1 MTRLYLATL
10 MDMIWGRITCTLNEQ
25 RMKVK
30 ETLRRLDMD
39 GFTILEG
46 VIPEGDV
53 EDARNEVE
61 DAVAGNRGEV
71 DRLQA
76 NVRARGHRIGATGVA
91 AAGGL
96 INLVP
101 GFGRYLA
108 DRRILDPCESFFGPY
123 VRVSSVG
130 AVMNHPGNAR
140 GYWHS
145 DWPFNQTVASHIPAP
160 YSNAVLHITAI
171 FMLSPFTEETGGTL
185 VVPGSHRS
193 PVNPSGETE
202 VDRDSPYPTEINATG
217 QPGDVLL
224 FDSRLWH
231 SVAPNNSDRPRTAVI
246 ARYAPWWL
254 NLSVQR
260 PGTPD
265 HTQIVAETGGKPSEV
280 PLVKRDVFDGLAD
293 DVKTLFRHWVEE

>member
-1 MTRLYLATL
+1 MYLARQ
-10 MDMIWGRITCTLNEQ
+10 MDIIGLHINLSNREQNLNTN
-25 RMKVK
+25 

-39 GFTILEG
+39 GFCILEG
-46 VIPEGDV
+46 VISGDAV
-53 EDARNEVE
+53 DSVREEVE
-61 DAVAGNRGEV
+61 GAVSAHQQVNEQM
-71 DRLQA
+71 QA
-76 NVRARGHRIGATGVA
+76 NVRARGHRIGASGVA
-91 AAGGL
+91 ALGGL
-96 INLVP
+96 INHVP

-108 DRRILDPCESFFGPY
+108 DRRILEPCESIFGPY
-123 VRVSSVG
+123 TRVSSVG

-145 DWPFNQTVASHIPAP
+145 DWPFNQTVATHIPAP
-160 YSNAVLHITAI
+160 YPNAVMHITAI

-193 PVNPSGETE
+193 PENPSGETD
-202 VDRDSPYPTEINATG
+202 VDRDSPYPTEISAIG
-217 QPGDVLL
+217 GAGSVLL

-231 SVAPNNSDRPRTAVI
+231 SVATNHGDRPRTAVI

-265 HTQIVAETGGKPSEV
+265 HTQIIVETGGKPSEA
-280 PLVKRDVFDGLAD
+280 PLVKREVFDDLPEEA
-293 DVKTLFRHWVEE
+293 KTLFRHWVEE

>member
-1 MTRLYLATL
+1 M
-10 MDMIWGRITCTLNEQ
+10 NET
-25 RMKVK
+25 
-30 ETLRRLDMD
+30 ETLRRLNMD
-39 GFTILEG
+39 GFCILPG
-46 VIPEGDV
+46 VIPNDV
-53 EDARNEVE
+53 VDLVRDQVE
-61 DAVAGNRGEV
+61 ESVSDNRRRS
-71 DRLQA
+71 DQMQA

-91 AAGGL
+91 STGDL
-96 INLVP
+96 INQVP
-101 GFGRYLA
+101 DFGRFLS
-108 DRRILDPCESFFGPY
+108 DRRIVDPCETIFGPY

-145 DWPFNQTVASHIPAP
+145 DWPFNQTVASHVPAP
-160 YSNAVLHITAI
+160 YPDAVMHITAI
-171 FMLSPFTEETGGTL
+171 FMLSPFNEQTGGTL

-193 PVNPSGETE
+193 STNPSGENG
-202 VDRDSPYPTEINATG
+202 VDRDSPYPSEINATG
-217 QPGDVLL
+217 VPGDVLL

-265 HTQIVAETGGKPSEV
+265 HTRIVVETAGKPSVV
-280 PLVKRDVFDGLAD
+280 PLVKRETFDSLSDEA
-293 DVKTLFRHWVEE
+293 KALFRHWVEE

>member
-1 MTRLYLATL
+1 MTV
-10 MDMIWGRITCTLNEQ
+10 Q
-25 RMKVK
+25 

-39 GFTILEG
+39 GFCILHG
-46 VIPEGDV
+46 VIPDDEVDKVRDDV
-53 EDARNEVE
+53 ES
-61 DAVAGNRGEV
+61 AVSENRRRT
-71 DRLQA
+71 DQMQA

-91 AAGGL
+91 STGDL
-96 INLVP
+96 INQVP
-101 GFGRYLA
+101 RFGRYLA
-108 DRRILDPCESFFGPY
+108 DSRIVDPCETIFGPY

-160 YSNAVLHITAI
+160 YPDAAIHVTAI

-193 PVNPSGETE
+193 PTNPSGENG
-202 VDRDSPYPTEINATG
+202 VDRDSPYPTEIHALG
-217 QPGDVLL
+217 QQGDLLL

-265 HTQIVAETGGKPSEV
+265 HTQIVVETGGKPSVV
-280 PLVKRDVFDGLAD
+280 PLVKRNTFESLPNDA
-293 DVKTLFRHWVEE
+293 KPLFRHWVEE

>member
-1 MTRLYLATL
+1 M
-10 MDMIWGRITCTLNEQ
+10 N
-25 RMKVK
+25 VS
-30 ETLRRLDMD
+30 ETLRRLEMD
-39 GFTILEG
+39 GFCILPG
-46 VIPEGDV
+46 VIPEEEV
-53 EDARNEVE
+53 DAVRDEVE
-61 DAVAGNRGEV
+61 AAVSENQQINEQM
-71 DRLQA
+71 QA

-91 AAGGL
+91 STGGL
-96 INLVP
+96 INQAP

-108 DRRILDPCESFFGPY
+108 NRRIVDPCESIFGPY

-145 DWPFNQTVASHIPAP
+145 DWPFNQTVASHVPAP
-160 YSNAVLHITAI
+160 YPDAVMHVTAI

-193 PVNPSGETE
+193 STNPSGENG
-202 VDRDSPYPTEINATG
+202 VDRDSPYPTEINAQG
-217 QPGDVLL
+217 EPGDVLL

-231 SVAPNNSDRPRTAVI
+231 SVAPNHSDRARTAVI

-265 HTQIVAETGGKPSEV
+265 HTQIVVETGGKPSVV
-280 PLVKRDVFDGLAD
+280 PLVKRDVFESLPEEARA
-293 DVKTLFRHWVEE
+293 LFRHWVEE

>member
-1 MTRLYLATL
+1 MTV
-10 MDMIWGRITCTLNEQ
+10 Q
-25 RMKVK
+25 

-39 GFTILEG
+39 GFCILPRVIPDDEVEG
-46 VIPEGDV
+46 VRE
-53 EDARNEVE
+53 EVE
-61 DAVAGNRGEV
+61 AAVTENRQRT

-76 NVRARGHRIGATGVA
+76 DVRARGHRIGATGVA
-91 AAGGL
+91 STGDL
-96 INLVP
+96 VNQVP

-108 DRRILDPCESFFGPY
+108 HRSIVDPCETIFGPY
-123 VRVSSVG
+123 VRISSVG

-145 DWPFNQTVASHIPAP
+145 DWPFNQTVASHVPAP
-160 YSNAVLHITAI
+160 YADAAMHVTAI

-193 PVNPSGETE
+193 ATNPSGENG
-202 VDRDSPYPTEINATG
+202 VDRDSPYPTEIHALG

-265 HTQIVAETGGKPSEV
+265 HTQIVVETGGKPSVV
-280 PLVKRDVFDGLAD
+280 PLVKRNTFESLPDEA
-293 DVKTLFRHWVEE
+293 KPLFRHWVEE

>member
-1 MTRLYLATL
+1 
-10 MDMIWGRITCTLNEQ
+10 
-25 RMKVK
+25 
-30 ETLRRLDMD
+30 MD
-39 GFTILEG
+39 GFCILRG
-46 VIPEGDV
+46 VIPVDEVDEV
-53 EDARNEVE
+53 RDEVE
-61 DAVAGNRGEV
+61 DAVTENRRRT
-71 DRLQA
+71 DQMQA

-91 AAGGL
+91 STGDL
-96 INLVP
+96 INQTP
-101 GFGRYLA
+101 KFGRYLA
-108 DRRILDPCESFFGPY
+108 DRRIVDPCESIFGPY

-160 YSNAVLHITAI
+160 YADAVMQVTAI

-193 PVNPSGETE
+193 PANPSGKNG
-202 VDRDSPYPTEINATG
+202 VDRDSPYPTEINAIG
-217 QPGDVLL
+217 EAGDVLL

-231 SVAPNNSDRPRTAVI
+231 SVAPNHSDRPRTAVI

-265 HTQIVAETGGKPSEV
+265 HTQIVVETGGKPSVV
-280 PLVKRDVFDGLAD
+280 PLVKRNTFESLPDEA
-293 DVKTLFRHWVEE
+293 KPLFRHWVEE

>member
-1 MTRLYLATL
+1 M
-10 MDMIWGRITCTLNEQ
+10 N
-25 RMKVK
+25 VS

-39 GFTILEG
+39 GFCILRS
-46 VIPEGDV
+46 VIPVDEVD
-53 EDARNEVE
+53 DIRDEVE
-61 DAVAGNRGEV
+61 NAVTENRRRT
-71 DRLQA
+71 DQMQA
-76 NVRARGHRIGATGVA
+76 NVRARGYRIGATGVA
-91 AAGGL
+91 STGDL
-96 INLVP
+96 INQTP
-101 GFGRYLA
+101 RFGRYLA
-108 DRRILDPCESFFGPY
+108 DRRIVDPCESIFGPY

-160 YSNAVLHITAI
+160 YANAVVHVTAI

-193 PVNPSGETE
+193 PANPSGENG
-202 VDRDSPYPTEINATG
+202 VDRDSPYPTEINAIG
-217 QPGDVLL
+217 AVGDVLF

-231 SVAPNNSDRPRTAVI
+231 SVAPNHSDRPRTAVI

-265 HTQIVAETGGKPSEV
+265 HTQIVVETGGKPSVV
-280 PLVKRDVFDGLAD
+280 PLVKRSTFESLPDEA
-293 DVKTLFRHWVEE
+293 KPLFRHWVEE

>member
-1 MTRLYLATL
+1 M
-10 MDMIWGRITCTLNEQ
+10 N
-25 RMKVK
+25 VS

-39 GFTILEG
+39 GFCILRG
-46 VIPEGDV
+46 VIPVD
-53 EDARNEVE
+53 
-61 DAVAGNRGEV
+61 EV
-71 DRLQA
+71 DDIRDKVENAVTENRRRTDQMQA

-91 AAGGL
+91 STGDL
-96 INLVP
+96 INQTP
-101 GFGRYLA
+101 KFGRYLA
-108 DRRILDPCESFFGPY
+108 DRRIVDPCESIFGPY

-160 YSNAVLHITAI
+160 YGDAVMHVTAI
-171 FMLSPFTEETGGTL
+171 FMLSPFTEDTGGTL

-193 PVNPSGETE
+193 PANPSGENG
-202 VDRDSPYPTEINATG
+202 VDRDSAYPTEINAIG
-217 QPGDVLL
+217 AAGDVLF

-231 SVAPNNSDRPRTAVI
+231 SVAPNHSDRPRTAVI

-265 HTQIVAETGGKPSEV
+265 HTQIVVETGGKPSVV
-280 PLVKRDVFDGLAD
+280 PLVKRSTFESLPDEA
-293 DVKTLFRHWVEE
+293 KPLFRHWVEE

>member
-1 MTRLYLATL
+1 
-10 MDMIWGRITCTLNEQ
+10 
-25 RMKVK
+25 
-30 ETLRRLDMD
+30 MD
-39 GFTILEG
+39 GFRILNG
-46 VIPEGDV
+46 VIPEDEVDDVRDDV
-53 EDARNEVE
+53 EA
-61 DAVAGNRGEV
+61 AVSENRQRS
-71 DRLQA
+71 DQMQA

-91 AAGGL
+91 STGNL
-96 INLVP
+96 INQMP
-101 GFGRYLA
+101 RFGQFLA
-108 DRRILDPCESFFGPY
+108 DRRIVDPCESIFGPY

-145 DWPFNQTVASHIPAP
+145 DWPFNQTVASHVPAP
-160 YSNAVLHITAI
+160 YADAVMHVTAI

-193 PVNPSGETE
+193 SVNPSGETE
-202 VDRDSPYPTEINATG
+202 VDRDSPYPTEINAIG
-217 QPGDVLL
+217 EAGDVLL

-254 NLSVQR
+254 NLSVQK

-265 HTQIVAETGGKPSEV
+265 HTQIVVETGGKPSVV
-280 PLVKRDVFDGLAD
+280 PLVKRHTFESLPDEA
-293 DVKTLFRHWVEE
+293 KSLFRHWVEE

>member
-1 MTRLYLATL
+1 M
-10 MDMIWGRITCTLNEQ
+10 N
-25 RMKVK
+25 VS

-39 GFTILEG
+39 GFCILRS
-46 VIPEGDV
+46 VIPVD
-53 EDARNEVE
+53 
-61 DAVAGNRGEV
+61 EV
-71 DRLQA
+71 DDIRDKVENAVTENRRRTDQMQA

-91 AAGGL
+91 STGDL
-96 INLVP
+96 INQTP
-101 GFGRYLA
+101 RFGRYLA
-108 DRRILDPCESFFGPY
+108 DRRIVDPCESIFGPY

-145 DWPFNQTVASHIPAP
+145 DWPFNQTVASHILAP
-160 YSNAVLHITAI
+160 YADAVMHVTAI

-193 PVNPSGETE
+193 STNPSGENE
-202 VDRDSPYPTEINATG
+202 VDRDSPYPTEINAIG
-217 QPGDVLL
+217 AAGDVLF

-231 SVAPNNSDRPRTAVI
+231 SVAPNHSARPRTAVI

-265 HTQIVAETGGKPSEV
+265 HTQIVVETGGKPSVV
-280 PLVKRDVFDGLAD
+280 PLVKRSTFESLPDEA
-293 DVKTLFRHWVEE
+293 KPLFRHWVEE

>member
-1 MTRLYLATL
+1 MRS
-10 MDMIWGRITCTLNEQ
+10 
-25 RMKVK
+25 
-30 ETLRRLDMD
+30 RRLSPRISRS
-39 GFTILEG
+39 T
-46 VIPEGDV
+46 
-53 EDARNEVE
+53 
-61 DAVAGNRGEV
+61 NRC
-71 DRLQA
+71 RRTS
-76 NVRARGHRIGATGVA
+76 VRADTGSARPALPRPATSSTRPPVLVDTWRTGA
-91 AAGGL
+91 L
-96 INLVP
+96 SI
-101 GFGRYLA
+101 
-108 DRRILDPCESFFGPY
+108 PCESIFGPY

-145 DWPFNQTVASHIPAP
+145 DWPFNQTVASHVPAP
-160 YSNAVLHITAI
+160 YPDAVMHVTAI

-193 PVNPSGETE
+193 TANPSGENG
-202 VDRDSPYPTEINATG
+202 VDRDSAYPTEINAKG

-254 NLSVQR
+254 NLSVKG

-265 HTQIVAETGGKPSEV
+265 HTQIVVETGGKPSVV
-280 PLVKRDVFDGLAD
+280 PSGQAKHVRESLRRGEGALPSLGGRVAAGLGSVD
-293 DVKTLFRHWVEE
+293 ISRHSRESGNPDRVP

>member
-1 MTRLYLATL
+1 MV
-10 MDMIWGRITCTLNEQ
+10 E
-25 RMKVK
+25 
-30 ETLRRLDMD
+30 ETLRRLEMD
-39 GFTILEG
+39 GFCILEG
-46 VIPEGDV
+46 VIPEDDV
-53 EDARNEVE
+53 VGVRDEVE
-61 DAVAGNRGEV
+61 DAVTGFQEEV
-71 DRLQA
+71 ERMQA
-76 NVRARGHRIGATGVA
+76 KVRARGHRIGASGVA
-91 AAGGL
+91 AVGGL
-96 INLVP
+96 INYVP
-101 GFGRYLA
+101 GFGHYLA
-108 DRRILDPCESFFGPY
+108 NHQVLEPCESIFGPY

-145 DWPFNQTVASHIPAP
+145 DWPFNQTVATHIPAP
-160 YSNAVLHITAI
+160 YPDAVLHITAI

-202 VDRDSPYPTEINATG
+202 VDRDSPYPTEINAMG
-217 QPGDVLL
+217 RPGDVLL

-231 SVAPNNSDRPRTAVI
+231 SVAPNRGDRPRTAVI

-265 HTQIVAETGGKPSEV
+265 HTQIIVESGGKPSEA
-280 PLVKRDVFDGLAD
+280 PLVKRDVFEGMPDEA
-293 DVKTLFRHWVEE
+293 KTLFRHWVEE

>member
-1 MTRLYLATL
+1 M
-10 MDMIWGRITCTLNEQ
+10 N
-25 RMKVK
+25 VS

-39 GFTILEG
+39 GFCILRG
-46 VIPEGDV
+46 VIPVD
-53 EDARNEVE
+53 
-61 DAVAGNRGEV
+61 EV
-71 DRLQA
+71 DDIRDKVENAVTENRRRTDQMQA

-91 AAGGL
+91 STGDL
-96 INLVP
+96 INQTP
-101 GFGRYLA
+101 KFGRYLA
-108 DRRILDPCESFFGPY
+108 DRRIVDPCESIFGPY

-145 DWPFNQTVASHIPAP
+145 DWPFNQTVASHVPAP
-160 YSNAVLHITAI
+160 YADAVMHVTAI

-193 PVNPSGETE
+193 STNPSGENG
-202 VDRDSPYPTEINATG
+202 VDRDSPYPTEINAIG
-217 QPGDVLL
+217 AAGDVLL

-231 SVAPNNSDRPRTAVI
+231 SVAPNHSDRPRTAVI

-265 HTQIVAETGGKPSEV
+265 HTQIVVETGGKPSVV
-280 PLVKRDVFDGLAD
+280 PLVKRSTFESLPDEA
-293 DVKTLFRHWVEE
+293 KPLFRHWVEE